1 MSVSLQSGPLQ
12 GVRVLDL
19 STVVAGPLSTTH
31 LADQGAEV
39 IKIEP
44 INGDPNRRS
53 RLKVSSNGEFSA
65 LFISTN
71 RGKRSLA
78 IDLKTPE
85 GQDILR
91 KLAANADVLVQ
102 NFRPGAMARL
112 GLDEP
117 TLRKLNPRLI
127 YVSITGVGE
136 KGPYARKRIYDPMIQ
151 GLSGLADIQTDQQT
165 QRPRMIRT
173 IVADKATA
181 IFTTQAITAALYA
194 REKTGEGQHV
204 RISLLSAT
212 LAFLWPEGMMP
223 HTVVALD
230 NNTISTNSGPDLI
243 FEAAD
248 GYLTVGTISDSEWQG
263 FCKALERPDLVSDER
278 FSTSERRFKNS
289 HARID
294 LMAELLKGF
303 TVAQLLE
310 RLDACDVPCAPVLRR
325 HQIVDNEQVKAMDMI
340 VTLDQPTV
348 GAVRQPRPAAT
359 FDRTPTQGA
368 RPAPLIGDGTDDILA
383 TQLGLDAGAIAD
395 LKSRNVVRGR
405 S

>member
-12 GVRVLDL
+12 DVRVLDL

-173 IVADKATA
+173 IVADKTTA